1 MKKNTKDTDS
11 FFDKIFAKYPS
22 KKKKK
27 NSDPDRFNKS
37 FSFSI
42 YSRLLKKADEVSV
55 FWISNG
61 SNSIWYVLQG
71 AVNNFASLFRV

>member
-11 FFDKIFAKYPS
+11 VFEKSFAKYPS
-22 KKKKK
+22 KKK
-27 NSDPDRFNKS
+27 NSDPDRFNKN

-55 FWISNG
+55 FCISNG
-61 SNSIWYVLQG
+61 SNSMWYVLQG
-71 AVNNFASLFRV
+71 AVNNFAILFRV